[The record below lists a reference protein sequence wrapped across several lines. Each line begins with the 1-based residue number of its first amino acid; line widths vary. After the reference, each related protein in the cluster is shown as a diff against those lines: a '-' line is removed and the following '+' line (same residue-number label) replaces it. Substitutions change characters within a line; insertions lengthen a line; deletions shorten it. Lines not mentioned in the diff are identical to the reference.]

1 MFLMKI
7 RGFIFFI
14 SILFLVSCQDVPAN
28 CRRDCREKLANCFAL
43 DTTVSVDAQSRLALT
58 CYLADALC
66 ESDCDS
72 PGGATRASNASVR
85 RNGSS
90 SGHASGSK

>member
-1 MFLMKI
+1 MLLSKSL
-7 RGFIFFI
+7 GFVFFAFI
-14 SILFLVSCQDVPAN
+14 MLLVSCQDAPAN

-43 DTTVSVDAQSRLALT
+43 DTTVSVDSQSRIALT

-66 ESDCDS
+66 ESNCDS
-72 PGGATRASNASVR
+72 PGGTTKTNSSSVR

-90 SGHASGSK
+90 SGHSSGSK